1 MRAFLSLTCGGP
13 GRVAVS
19 AAFAVT
25 CAFLLAGNGGD
36 LVRAAWY
43 AFLWLGAFALAF
55 GTLAFVAAATGVAD
69 GTPTPAP
76 KEADNG

>member
-1 MRAFLSLTCGGP
+1 MRGLLALIAGGP
-13 GRVAVS
+13 GRVATS

-36 LVRAAWY
+36 LARAAWY
-43 AFLWLGAFALAF
+43 AFLWLSAFALAF
-55 GTLAFVAAATGVAD
+55 GTLAFVGAATGVAD
-69 GTPTPAP
+69 GASTPAP